1 MDIREHEVEYGSHL
15 SWAVILCELFEF
27 PMVVTYL
34 KVEVR
39 GRVQEIGC
47 VIDKERRSNF
57 KKKGRSSTFLSQKM
71 PSRNRG
77 SRPTLGQGLDREVDT
92 P

>member
-1 MDIREHEVEYGSHL
+1 VDIREHEVEYGSHL

-39 GRVQEIGC
+39 GRA
-47 VIDKERRSNF
+47 
-57 KKKGRSSTFLSQKM
+57 
-71 PSRNRG
+71 RNRECY
-77 SRPTLGQGLDREVDT
+77 R
-92 P
+92 